1 MNGFSTFDTIHITWL
16 IFIGLFSIISIYFYR
31 YSSHKNRQLYQRVIF
46 WALLILELSK
56 QLYLLETS
64 QYSYWSPP
72 LHLCGL
78 GIFIAGWHAY
88 FPNRTTAT
96 LLYALTLPG
105 AAIALLF
112 PGWTNDPV
120 GGFLHIHSF
129 VFHALLIAFVCPLI
143 VTRQLELYLRD
154 LWRAVLFLLIIVPP
168 IYFYN
173 ARFKTNF
180 MFLNRPVKGTPLQW
194 LFDAFGNS
202 GYLMSLTVVIGVLWI
217 FMYFPFYMKK
227 QSSQSK

>member
-1 MNGFSTFDTIHITWL
+1 MDGFSTFDTTHVTWL
-16 IFIGLFSIISIYFYR
+16 ISIGLFLIISIYFYR
-31 YSSHKNRQLYQRVIF
+31 YLSNKNRRLYQRVIF
-46 WALLILELSK
+46 WVLLMLELAK
-56 QLYLLETS
+56 QLYLLKTN

-88 FPNRTTAT
+88 TPGRTTAT

-129 VFHALLIAFVCPLI
+129 VFHALLIAFVCSLI
-143 VTRQLELYLRD
+143 VTKQLELYRHD
-154 LWRAVLFLLIIVPP
+154 LWRAAVFLLITIPP
-168 IYFYN
+168 IYLYN
-173 ARFKTNF
+173 AYFKTNF

-194 LFDAFGNS
+194 LFDAFGAS
-202 GYLMSLTVVIGVLWI
+202 GYLVSLTGVIVILWI
-217 FMYFPFYMKK
+217 LLYLPIKRRELK
-227 QSSQSK
+227 G